1 MGWGAADDVAMCAE
15 SADVSADTRRRLRP
29 AIQLQDRADR
39 ERSNQRGKFNKY
51 LQYTCRLV

>member
-51 LQYTCRLV
+51 SYM